1 MRKNKLIYTHIPM
14 GRCDVVVYAG
24 KPNNRTIVYRQQIQ
38 FDPEILSKGIRG
50 LISSEDLLAYKQNTI
65 NEYVVDVDLTLKK
78 NVLINPEIFVEFNSY
93 KDEESDIS
101 NEDIF
106 NELVATQKSTP
117 IILLKEKIN
126 KHFGE

>member
-1 MRKNKLIYTHIPM
+1 MRKNKLIHTHIPM

-24 KPNNRTIVYRQQIQ
+24 KPTNRTVVYRQQIQ

-65 NEYVVDVDLTLKK
+65 NEYVFDVDLTLKK

-101 NEDIF
+101 NEDIL
-106 NELVATQKSTP
+106 NELLATQKSTP

>member
-1 MRKNKLIYTHIPM
+1 M